1 MKPKTI
7 VLSYTVS
14 VLIGQTTINIEY
26 GISNTDFDVDYK
38 PYIP

>member
-26 GISNTDFDVDYK
+26 ENSNTDFDVDYK